1 VKILIYTHYFAPS
14 VGGVET
20 YSLLL
25 AEGLAARNSGEPL
38 AITVVTNTAP
48 GKFDDSALPF
58 TVVRR
63 PGTLQLFK
71 LIQGADLV
79 HVVGPS
85 LAPLFI
91 AFLLR
96 KPFVIEHHAYQAV
109 CPNGLL
115 LHQPDRTACPDLFMQ
130 GRYGQCLRC
139 NAAEVGWLQSFRM
152 LMLAWP
158 RRWFCKMA
166 TVNLSITRHVAGRVR
181 LPRATVV
188 YYGVPDFAQEGTE
201 PHRAETPD
209 SESVLTVGYLG
220 RLVQEKGIST
230 LIEAAQTL
238 QQAGCRV
245 ELKIIGDGPER
256 ARLEELD
263 RACGVQH
270 ATTFCGTLT
279 GADLRSALC
288 DVDVLVLPSLWEE
301 PAGLVVMEQLMRGR
315 PVIVSDNG
323 GAAELAGEAGLKFP
337 PGDAAS
343 LAERIKQFA
352 DNPLLKDEL
361 GRRARKRALE
371 NFTQKRMVDEHREIF
386 ARAIRDSGIR

>member
-1 VKILIYTHYFAPS
+1 VKLVIYTHYFAPS

-20 YSLLL
+20 YSMLL
-25 AEGLAARNSGEPL
+25 AAGLSTRNSGATT

-48 GKFDDSALPF
+48 GKFDDSSLPF
-58 TVVRR
+58 TVIRQ
-63 PGTLQLFK
+63 PGWIQLFK
-71 LIQGADLV
+71 LIHGADLV

-85 LAPLFI
+85 LAPLCI

-96 KPFVIEHHAYQAV
+96 KPFVIEHHAYQGV

-130 GRYGQCLRC
+130 SQYGQCLKC
-139 NAAEVGWLQSFRM
+139 NAAEVGWFRSFRM

-158 RRWFCKMA
+158 RRWFCRQA
-166 TVNLSITRHVAGRVR
+166 TVNMSITEHVARRVR

-188 YYGVPDFAQEGTE
+188 YYGVPDFVQGDAQQTNSTCVKSDA
-201 PHRAETPD
+201 R
-209 SESVLTVGYLG
+209 LTVGYVG

-230 LIEAAQTL
+230 LIEASHTL
-238 QQAGCRV
+238 QQQGCHILFR
-245 ELKIIGDGPER
+245 IIGDGPER
-256 ARLEELD
+256 AHLEKL
-263 RACGVQH
+263 ASAKGVKD
-270 ATTFCGTLT
+270 AITFTGMLT
-279 GADLRSALC
+279 GEALRSALN

-323 GAAELAGEAGLKFP
+323 GAAELAGDAGLKFP

-343 LAERIKQFA
+343 LAKRIKQFA
-352 DNPLLKDEL
+352 DNPSLIDEL
-361 GRRARKRALE
+361 GRGARKRALE
-371 NFTQKRMVDEHREIF
+371 NFTQGRMVDEHREIF
-386 ARAIRDSGIR
+386 AHAIRDSGIR